1 MVSIFTPGIDA
12 CAADAAECEI
22 NVRTDRE
29 SSSVH
34 PQETS
39 SNIPPETVSDTRAIL
54 PVALLFCVCVFLLQK
69 TSSGNP

>member
-22 NVRTDRE
+22 NVAQTGNHR
-29 SSSVH
+29 VYH

-39 SNIPPETVSDTRAIL
+39 SNIPPGTVSDTRPYCPSLCFLCA
-54 PVALLFCVCVFLLQK
+54 FFLLQK